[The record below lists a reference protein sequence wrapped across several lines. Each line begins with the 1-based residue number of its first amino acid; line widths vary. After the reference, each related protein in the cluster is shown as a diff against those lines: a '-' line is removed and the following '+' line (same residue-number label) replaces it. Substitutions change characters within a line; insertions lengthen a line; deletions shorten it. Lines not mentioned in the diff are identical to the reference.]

1 MERRIE
7 ASRAREATLQEEAKK
22 LEAEVGKLR
31 DEQIQAARAAQE
43 HEALLSRLEQRLDEL
58 RAEAESRS
66 ASLHRRELQMHGT
79 IAALQRL
86 ARNPPETLLI
96 ATAEPID
103 AVRGAMLLKAAIPAI
118 QLRARSLRQEID
130 GLERVR
136 AEIGG
141 EMERFT
147 QANAGLARER
157 KRLET
162 LLAAKS
168 AMQSK
173 TVAQYGQAA
182 KQVAAL
188 TEKAATLRE
197 LFERLEEA
205 APPPPPVRPSMAPP
219 GRPDPAPAPAHP
231 PALRT
236 EPPPQGVR
244 SFPADGAVTMPVQ
257 GRLMERYGQ
266 ATAFGGT
273 SKGLSFATRE
283 AAQVVA
289 PYDGRIMFAGPFRGY
304 GQILI
309 IEHRGG
315 YHTLL
320 AGLQRVDGQ
329 VGQWVLA
336 GEPVGVMGSEGT
348 PTLYVELRRSGQPI
362 NPLPWF
368 AADTNKVRG

>member
-1 MERRIE
+1 
-7 ASRAREATLQEEAKK
+7 
-22 LEAEVGKLR
+22 
-31 DEQIQAARAAQE
+31 
-43 HEALLSRLEQRLDEL
+43 
-58 RAEAESRS
+58 
-66 ASLHRRELQMHGT
+66 
-79 IAALQRL
+79 ALQRL
-86 ARNPPETLLI
+86 ARNPPETLLV

-118 QLRARSLRQEID
+118 QIRARSLRQEID

-157 KRLET
+157 KRLDT
-162 LLAAKS
+162 LLAAKA
-168 AMQSK
+168 AMQNK
-173 TVAQYGQAA
+173 TDAQRDQTA

-188 TEKAATLRE
+188 TQKAATLRE

-205 APPPPPVRPSMAPP
+205 APAPPPSRPDIAPPSRPSN
-219 GRPDPAPAPAHP
+219 GPAPTNP
-231 PALRT
+231 PATLPSG
-236 EPPPQGVR
+236 PPPQGVR
-244 SFPADGAVTMPVQ
+244 SFPADGTVTMPVQ
-257 GRLMERYGQ
+257 GRMTERYGQ
-266 ATAFGGT
+266 ATGFGGT
-273 SKGLSFATRE
+273 SKGLSFSTRE
-283 AAQVVA
+283 SAQVVA
-289 PYDGRIMFAGPFRGY
+289 PYDGRVMFAGPFRGY

-348 PTLYVELRRSGQPI
+348 PTLYVELRRNGQPI